1 MKHLF
6 TLPVICMLTV
16 LPAVKAQDCSNWSNY
31 DLRGTYTMSGSGYI
45 DVSKVFPTLGLPSGM
60 VPMSWVGAHTYDG
73 KGKGTGWVSIN
84 AGGNQMTAQMAVTY
98 SMQPNCSLKIT
109 FTMTIPEL
117 GITAGPFPRLAVVN
131 PTPSGLELNMILGG
145 PAPGTPGAGL
155 DLGASHRISMQYY

>member
-6 TLPVICMLTV
+6 NLAVLCMLTV
-16 LPAVKAQDCSNWSNY
+16 LPAVKAQDCRSFSNW
-31 DLRGTYTMSGSGYI
+31 DLRGTYTMSGHGYI
-45 DVSKVFPTLGLPSGM
+45 DVSKVFPALHAPPGM

-73 KGKGTGWVSIN
+73 EGMGTGWVSIN
-84 AGGNQMTAQMAVTY
+84 AGGNLITAQMAVTY
-98 SMQPNCSLKIT
+98 SMQSNCSLKIT

-145 PAPGTPGAGL
+145 PPPGTPGAGL
-155 DLGASHRISMQYY
+155 DLGASHRISMQF